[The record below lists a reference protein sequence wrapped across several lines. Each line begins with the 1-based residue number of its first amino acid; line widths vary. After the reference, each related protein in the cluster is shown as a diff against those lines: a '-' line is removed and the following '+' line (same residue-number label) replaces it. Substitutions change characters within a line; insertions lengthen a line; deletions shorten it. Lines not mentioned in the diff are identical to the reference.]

1 MAPRKRVDDAPT
13 PQADGRDTADYRPR
27 EFGRITWL
35 IKLAEREVGK
45 ELDRE
50 LRHSGLTKS
59 QFGVLQ
65 ALMHLERASSAA
77 LARTVFV
84 TPQAMVGIVAGLERK
99 GFIRRKTSRASARVI
114 EATVTAAGRVAY
126 DEGVRHDPQGRR
138 HARRRVHR
146 RRAGRPQRLPGADDQ
161 RRPASQRQLPLTP
174 AAARQRRNVAKP
186 CWS

>member
-1 MAPRKRVDDAPT
+1 MARTRQRAESAAPLVNE
-13 PQADGRDTADYRPR
+13 QGDYRPR

-35 IKLAEREVGK
+35 VKLAEREVGR

-50 LRHSGLTKS
+50 LRHTGLTKS

-99 GFIRRKTSRASARVI
+99 GFIRRKSSKVSARAI
-114 EATVTAAGRVAY
+114 DATVTASGKAVYA
-126 DEGVRHDPQGRR
+126 EAVRMI
-138 HARRRVHR
+138 
-146 RRAGRPQRLPGADDQ
+146 
-161 RRPASQRQLPLTP
+161 
-174 AAARQRRNVAKP
+174 RNVDDILAAEFTGKELDQLDDFLERMIAAMRRGQ
-186 CWS
+186 SARGSRVV

>member
-1 MAPRKRVDDAPT
+1 MARTRAESSDPVVNE
-13 PQADGRDTADYRPR
+13 QGDYRPL

-35 IKLAEREVGK
+35 VKLAEREVGR

-50 LRHSGLTKS
+50 LRHTGLTKS

-99 GFIRRKTSRASARVI
+99 GFIRRKSSKVSARAI
-114 EATVTAAGRVAY
+114 DATVTAAGKNVYGDAVRMIRNVDDILAEEFSTKELDQF
-126 DEGVRHDPQGRR
+126 DEFLERTI
-138 HARRRVHR
+138 AAMRRVGPR
-146 RRAGRPQRLPGADDQ
+146 GA
-161 RRPASQRQLPLTP
+161 
-174 AAARQRRNVAKP
+174 
-186 CWS
+186 

>member
-1 MAPRKRVDDAPT
+1 MARTRSRAETKDPLVNE
-13 PQADGRDTADYRPR
+13 QGDYRPR

-35 IKLAEREVGK
+35 IKLAEREVGR

-50 LRHSGLTKS
+50 LRHTGLTKS

-99 GFIRRKTSRASARVI
+99 GFIRRKNSKVSARAI
-114 EATVTAAGRVAY
+114 DATVTASGKAVYAEGERMIRNVDQILSQEFSTKELDQLDDFLERMIGAMRRTAAG
-126 DEGVRHDPQGRR
+126 GI
-138 HARRRVHR
+138 
-146 RRAGRPQRLPGADDQ
+146 RRA
-161 RRPASQRQLPLTP
+161 
-174 AAARQRRNVAKP
+174 
-186 CWS
+186 

>member
-1 MAPRKRVDDAPT
+1 MARTRAESSDPVVNE
-13 PQADGRDTADYRPR
+13 QGDYRPL

-35 IKLAEREVGK
+35 VKLAEREVGR

-50 LRHSGLTKS
+50 LRHTGLTKS

-99 GFIRRKTSRASARVI
+99 GFIRRKSSKVSARAI
-114 EATVTAAGRVAY
+114 DATVTAAGKTVYA
-126 DEGVRHDPQGRR
+126 EAVRMI
-138 HARRRVHR
+138 
-146 RRAGRPQRLPGADDQ
+146 
-161 RRPASQRQLPLTP
+161 
-174 AAARQRRNVAKP
+174 RNVDDILSKEFSATELDQLDEYLERMIDAMRRTGARN
-186 CWS
+186 SRFT

>member
-1 MAPRKRVDDAPT
+1 MATTRKRAER
-13 PQADGRDTADYRPR
+13 ADPVNNGSDYRPR

-35 IKLAEREVGK
+35 IKLAEREVGR

-50 LRHSGLTKS
+50 LRHTGVTKS

-99 GFIRRKTSRASARVI
+99 GFIRRKSSKLSARAI
-114 EATVTAAGRVAY
+114 DATVTASGKSVYTEAERMIRNV
-126 DEGVRHDPQGRR
+126 DEILAKEFSPKELNQFDDFLERTIT
-138 HARRRVHR
+138 AMRRVGSR
-146 RRAGRPQRLPGADDQ
+146 G
-161 RRPASQRQLPLTP
+161 S
-174 AAARQRRNVAKP
+174 
-186 CWS
+186 

>member
-1 MAPRKRVDDAPT
+1 MT
-13 PQADGRDTADYRPR
+13 DYRPR

-84 TPQAMVGIVAGLERK
+84 TPQAMVGIIAGLERK

-114 EATVTAAGRVAY
+114 EATVTASGKVAY
-126 DEGVRHDPQGRR
+126 DEGARMIRHVDEM
-138 HARRRVHR
+138 
-146 RRAGRPQRLPGADDQ
+146 LSEEFTDDE
-161 RRPASQRQLPLTP
+161 LTALNDYLERMITAIQKSNP
-174 AAARQRRNVAKP
+174 SFP
-186 CWS
+186 

>member
-1 MAPRKRVDDAPT
+1 MSPGMARPKRVENTDPLGTD
-13 PQADGRDTADYRPR
+13 QGDYRPR

-35 IKLAEREVGK
+35 VKLAEREVGR

-50 LRHSGLTKS
+50 LRHTGLTKS

-99 GFIRRKTSRASARVI
+99 GFIRRKSSKVSARAI
-114 EATVTAAGRVAY
+114 DATVTAAGKTVYA
-126 DEGVRHDPQGRR
+126 EGVRMI
-138 HARRRVHR
+138 
-146 RRAGRPQRLPGADDQ
+146 
-161 RRPASQRQLPLTP
+161 
-174 AAARQRRNVAKP
+174 RNVDDILAKEFSDTELEQLDEFLERMIDAMRRTGARNP
-186 CWS
+186 RGA